1 MKQQAKQ
8 RRDAK
13 RAGKGEGVVG
23 GKGKAGKAG
32 KKKKR
37 ADTRVETVKGQ
48 QRLDDL
54 LWNRMR

>member
-13 RAGKGEGVVG
+13 RGGKGEGG
-23 GKGKAGKAG
+23 GKGKSGKGG

>member
-48 QRLDDL
+48 QRLDGSAG
-54 LWNRMR
+54 R

>member
-13 RAGKGEGVVG
+13 RGGKGEGG
-23 GKGKAGKAG
+23 GKGKSGKGG

-48 QRLDDL
+48 QLLDDL